1 MVKKVHPGSV
11 VLALLLALLI
21 SGCGASSSVTQL
33 KEHPARP
40 DDCEIEVLTSE
51 PKDRPY
57 EDLCILNAKTG
68 RDPLSDNRASALIET
83 LKRNACR
90 CGADA
95 IIIRLT
101 VDGSVSAFVY
111 ESGSA
116 MAVAIRYTD

>member
-1 MVKKVHPGSV
+1 MRKAHPRSV
-11 VLALLLALLI
+11 IPALLLALLI

-33 KEHPARP
+33 KERPARP

-68 RDPLSDNRASALIET
+68 RDPLSDNRASALIDE

-101 VDGSVSAFVY
+101 VDGSVSVFAY